1 VLGAPLII
9 GSDIRN
15 LSSAALRTLSNEAA
29 IRINQDALAARPF
42 LVSKGTAGQGWQ
54 VWARPLSGGDVAV
67 ALLNL
72 GDAAAVI
79 EYALESVCEQCSRGA
94 MALDVWTNKTTAISS
109 GSTHQRAVSPHST
122 TLLRLKPAPPVR
134 SAV

>member
-29 IRINQDALAARPF
+29 ININQDALAARPF
-42 LVSKGTAGQGWQ
+42 LVSKGTVAQGWQ
-54 VWARPLSGGDVAV
+54 VWARPLGGGDVAV

-72 GDAAAVI
+72 GDVATVI
-79 EYALESVCEQCSRGA
+79 EYTLGDFCEKCSRGA
-94 MALDVWTNKTTAISS
+94 VALDIWTNKTTAISTPFS
-109 GSTHQRAVSPHST
+109 IQQRTVSPHST
-122 TLLRLKPAPPVR
+122 VLLRLKPAP
-134 SAV
+134 